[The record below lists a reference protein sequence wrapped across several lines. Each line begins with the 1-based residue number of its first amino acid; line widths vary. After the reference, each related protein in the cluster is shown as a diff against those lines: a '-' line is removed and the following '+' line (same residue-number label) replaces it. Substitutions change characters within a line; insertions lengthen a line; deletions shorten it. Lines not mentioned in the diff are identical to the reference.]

1 MTSHKFEAESLIR
14 FAKKVSFP
22 AILAIPLIGGA
33 VAASWSTAE
42 TAQAEV
48 EPAGAPAPAA
58 TPLAA
63 SGTPMETSADAE
75 GGAASEVPG
84 PTSLA
89 PATEDSSARD
99 SLPGES
105 DAETASGAAPALLQQ
120 AALTPADEAAEEIQA
135 VEEVEPEPATIVREI
150 TVAPGDTLM
159 NLLIKAGAE
168 RVQAHQAVTA
178 MEPVYSPRRL
188 MPGQELKIAF
198 ADSGA
203 AEPGALLSI
212 SFSPSRER
220 DIEISRSSDS
230 DEFFAE
236 SIDRPVARQLAYAEG
251 SISSSLSVA
260 ASDKRVPNPVLVE
273 AIRAY
278 SYDVDFQREIQK
290 GDSFEFLYEIF
301 VDEEGALVRTGD
313 LLYAAM
319 TLSGSRTELFY
330 YERADG
336 SADFYTADGS
346 SVRRSLMRT
355 PIDGA
360 RLSSGFGM
368 RKHPILGYS
377 KMHRGTDFAAP
388 RGTPIYAAGN
398 GVVEFAGRK
407 GGYGK
412 YVRIRHG
419 GSYMT
424 AYAHMKGFA
433 KGIKK
438 GARVKQGQVIGYVG
452 TTGRSTGPHLHY
464 EVMVDGKQVNPLKVA
479 MPRGEKLKK
488 AELADFAST
497 RSEIERQIALAQGG
511 VMMVQRACEPQG
523 EMVEQGSAVDR
534 DC

>member
-1 MTSHKFEAESLIR
+1 MTSRKFEAESLIR

-48 EPAGAPAPAA
+48 EPAQLA

-63 SGTPMETSADAE
+63 SESRVETPVEVPVETSADATQ
-75 GGAASEVPG
+75 GAAPEVPG
-84 PTSLA
+84 PTSMA
-89 PATEDSSARD
+89 PAAAAPTTM
-99 SLPGES
+99 ES
-105 DAETASGAAPALLQQ
+105 ASGEPEAAPALLQQ
-120 AALTPADEAAEEIQA
+120 AALTPADEAAEEVQVA
-135 VEEVEPEPATIVREI
+135 EEVEPEPATIVREF

-178 MEPVYSPRRL
+178 MEPVYSARRL
-188 MPGQELKIAF
+188 MPGQEIEVAF

-220 DIEISRSSDS
+220 DIEISRSSAD

-260 ASDKRVPNPVLVE
+260 ASEKRVPNPVLVE

-319 TLSGSRTELFY
+319 TLSGSRTELYY

-336 SADFYTADGS
+336 SADFFTADGS

-377 KMHRGTDFAAP
+377 RMHRGTDFAAP

-398 GVVEFAGRK
+398 GVVEYAGRK

-419 GSYMT
+419 GSYRT

-464 EVMVDGKQVNPLKVA
+464 EVHLDGKQVNPLKVA

-488 AELADFAST
+488 SELADFAER

-511 VMMVQRACEPQG
+511 VMMVQRACEPQS

>member
-1 MTSHKFEAESLIR
+1 MTSRKFEAESLIR

-33 VAASWSTAE
+33 VAASWSSAE
-42 TAQAEV
+42 TAQAQV
-48 EPAGAPAPAA
+48 EPAGAPAAAA

-63 SGTPMETSADAE
+63 PVADSESPVETSAEAAE
-75 GGAASEVPG
+75 GAAPEVPG
-84 PTSLA
+84 STSMA
-89 PATEDSSARD
+89 PAATESA
-99 SLPGES
+99 PGE
-105 DAETASGAAPALLQQ
+105 AEAAPALLQQ
-120 AALTPADEAAEEIQA
+120 AALTPADEPAEEAQA

-159 NLLIKAGAE
+159 NLLIKAGAD

-178 MEPVYSPRRL
+178 MEPVYSARRL

-198 ADSGA
+198 ADTGA

-220 DIEISRSSDS
+220 DIEISRSTID

-260 ASDKRVPNPVLVE
+260 ASEKRVPNPVLVE

-301 VDEEGALVRTGD
+301 VDEEGALVRTGE

-319 TLSGSRTELFY
+319 TLSGSRTELYY

-336 SADFYTADGS
+336 SADFFTADGA

-377 KMHRGTDFAAP
+377 RMHRGTDFAAP

-398 GVVEFAGRK
+398 GVVEYAGRK

-419 GSYMT
+419 GSYKT

-464 EVMVDGKQVNPLKVA
+464 EVHLNGKQVNPLKVA

-488 AELADFAST
+488 SELADFAEV

-511 VMMVQRACEPQG
+511 VMMVQRACEPQS
-523 EMVEQGSAVDR
+523 EMVEQGSAVDK